1 MVDETLKNNNVN
13 KNFINTDYI
22 LLSPTI
28 DDIPEIKDL
37 SYSIWKE
44 DGIYSDNF
52 YESMLN
58 DNLSYIYKDKE
69 KKYNNSNLFSFI

>member
-13 KNFINTDYI
+13 KKLINTDYI

-44 DGIYSDNF
+44 DGIYSDIIFMNQ
-52 YESMLN
+52 
-58 DNLSYIYKDKE
+58 
-69 KKYNNSNLFSFI
+69 